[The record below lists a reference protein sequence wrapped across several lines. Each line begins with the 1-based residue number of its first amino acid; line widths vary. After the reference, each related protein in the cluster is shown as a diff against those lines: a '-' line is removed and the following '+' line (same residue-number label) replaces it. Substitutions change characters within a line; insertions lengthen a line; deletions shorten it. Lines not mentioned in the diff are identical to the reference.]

1 MKIVLDMKSIWLQR
15 GDVYEKNN
23 SRQNIRTTM
32 AVYPE
37 SSKIDHLKNVIDVSV
52 DKKTK

>member
-23 SRQNIRTTM
+23 SRQNIRTNNGCLSGI
-32 AVYPE
+32 V
-37 SSKIDHLKNVIDVSV
+37 LR
-52 DKKTK
+52 